1 MPAPSEIAITAEHL
15 SKCYQIYD
23 RPQDRLKEAIVP
35 RLQRIVGRTPTR
47 YARAFWALQDV
58 SFTVARGEALG
69 VIGRNGSGKSTLL
82 QMLCGTLTPASGS
95 VQVDGRVAA
104 LLELG
109 SGFNPELTGRENVYL
124 NASVLGLT
132 RAQIAARYDA
142 IAAFAGIGQFIDQP
156 VKTYSSGMVVRLAFA
171 VSVSVEP
178 DVLIV
183 DEALAVGDMAFQQQC
198 LQRLTDLRE
207 AGTTIVLV
215 THDILMTRNYCDRVV
230 YLEQGRVKAIG
241 DPETVGEMYIKDTL
255 PSAQASGAIEW
266 KPDDTAKLRFGSSRG
281 AITRSQLLGRSGETK
296 AAMRGETLTVALAA
310 RIDRDVRN
318 PELVV
323 QLRDT
328 RGYVLYGLATG
339 PEDLR
344 IARDEG
350 GADVEAAVEVD
361 VHLGPGEYS
370 FSLGLVDRH
379 GETVSTVLDKVVAA
393 LPFTV
398 LPGAPA
404 RFHGPVDLRGR
415 WRGPLS

>member
-1 MPAPSEIAITAEHL
+1 MSSSIAITAEHL

-23 RPQDRLKEAIVP
+23 RPQDRLKQAILP
-35 RLQRIVGRTPTR
+35 RLQRIVGRTPTP
-47 YARAFWALQDV
+47 YARDFWALHDV
-58 SFTVARGEALG
+58 SFTVPRGQALG

-82 QMLCGTLTPASGS
+82 QILCGTLTPASGS
-95 VQVDGRVAA
+95 VHVDGRIAA

-132 RAQIAARYDA
+132 RAQIDARYDA
-142 IAAFAGIGQFIDQP
+142 IAAFAGIGPFIDQP

-178 DVLIV
+178 DVLVV

-241 DPETVGEMYIKDTL
+241 DPEIVGEMYIKDTL
-255 PSAQASGAIEW
+255 PPSGTATAVEW
-266 KPDDTAKLRFGSSRG
+266 KRDDTAKLRFGSSRG
-281 AITRSQLLGRSGETK
+281 AITRSRLLNADGETR
-296 AAMRGETLTVALAA
+296 AAAHGETLTIELAA
-310 RIDRDVRN
+310 HVELDVRN

-323 QLRDT
+323 QLRDG
-328 RGYVLYGLATG
+328 RGYVLYGLATDPG
-339 PEDLR
+339 DLR
-344 IARDEG
+344 IDRR
-350 GADVEAAVEVD
+350 ADGVAIDASFQVD
-361 VHLGPGEYS
+361 AYLAPGEYS

-398 LPGAPA
+398 LPGGPS
-404 RFHGPVDLRGR
+404 RFHGTVDLRGR
-415 WRGPLS
+415 GR